1 MAPSSR
7 VGVIMNPAEP
17 GAVLA
22 LLPDHTYRRVSSWQ
36 DVLDLLSEHAAAKL
50 FIDPNETE
58 QVVRILNGNP

>member
-36 DVLDLLSEHAAAKL
+36 DVLDLLNEHSAQL
-50 FIDPNETE
+50 FIDPNETQ